1 MFLYRDRENKEQGPY
16 QFKRI
21 RALLSS
27 GVISVNTDVLRTD
40 GDVWIPLS
48 AYIKSYR
55 EPVTGGNPC
64 PDCGTSIIFGTSVCP
79 HCERMFLP
87 ESRTPWGY
95 FLMSL
100 KLYTSFKGRAT
111 RAEYWSFWL
120 ISLVFFSIPFNLGF
134 RIGVNELSG
143 IILLFIGCLIGAALA
158 VPNLAIIWRRFH
170 DIGLSGLLSLIHFIP
185 YIGSFAVL
193 ILMLL
198 DSKRG
203 ANIYGPPTKYP

>member
-1 MFLYRDRENKEQGPY
+1 MFLYRDRDNKEQGPY

-87 ESRTPWGY
+87 ESRTPLGY

-100 KLYTSFKGRAT
+100 QLYSTFSGRAT
-111 RAEYWSFWL
+111 RAEFLAFRLFVL
-120 ISLVFFSIPFNLGF
+120 IFSWFP
-134 RIGVNELSG
+134 IGARWWILSG
-143 IILLFIGCLIGAALA
+143 EDSVWGMVLLLLGLVVGLALMVPDAAVICRRCHDTWMGAGINGPGLYSLLHSTFSLPIVNMGLI
-158 VPNLAIIWRRFH
+158 N
-170 DIGLSGLLSLIHFIP
+170 SGRQPSIRL
-185 YIGSFAVL
+185 
-193 ILMLL
+193 
-198 DSKRG
+198 
-203 ANIYGPPTKYP
+203 